1 MEKDVTLCYKPPVN
15 SFLLVEYLLYVSLE
29 GMKVA
34 VAKIIQGTCVYCGKE
49 NALGEV
55 HVIPQCLFPKGL
67 SGDMPTVGMCKSCNK
82 EEKTANEISLIDF
95 LLQARDSSDHPTAQ
109 QLYEKYDHAIR
120 QSQSTLNPDAMESES
135 MPGSTPS
142 SIVLGWAH
150 GTELPGGQIIAALS
164 TMVRG
169 LYNTYTGGILPEN
182 TIFKVFRMRD
192 GSQIEMSSYLLL
204 HMGGHYVRVGNG
216 EEFECI
222 FATGLQKPELSR
234 WLLFFYKSVI
244 FSVATSHPL
253 S

>member
-109 QLYEKYDHAIR
+109 QLYEKYGKRNKRLCKKAI
-120 QSQSTLNPDAMESES
+120 SVAKEIYKKGDST
-135 MPGSTPS
+135 
-142 SIVLGWAH
+142 
-150 GTELPGGQIIAALS
+150 
-164 TMVRG
+164 
-169 LYNTYTGGILPEN
+169 
-182 TIFKVFRMRD
+182 
-192 GSQIEMSSYLLL
+192 
-204 HMGGHYVRVGNG
+204 
-216 EEFECI
+216 
-222 FATGLQKPELSR
+222 SR
-234 WLLFFYKSVI
+234 WI
-244 FSVATSHPL
+244 ATDAL
-253 S
+253 RELEKYQKEGKIRDIGRE